1 MGELIDVAAK
11 IAAGFVAHGANS
23 ELLQAR
29 AGESMVSAV
38 ARASLDYAEALISDA
53 RQRRTPADAGAVVD
67 AITRDAARYR
77 LMRSNATFTGA
88 GAGPMLR
95 WLLPRWPREGTPA
108 ERLDAALDAEIQ
120 SRTAPRGEG

>member
-53 RQRRTPADAGAVVD
+53 RQHAPHKPVRERPASSGKEADAEPDQNKIEAYCCGHKGSFNNS
-67 AITRDAARYR
+67 R
-77 LMRSNATFTGA
+77 
-88 GAGPMLR
+88 P
-95 WLLPRWPREGTPA
+95 
-108 ERLDAALDAEIQ
+108 ERP
-120 SRTAPRGEG
+120 SST